1 MRERECV
8 GCVEGR
14 RAGKSGGEKENKS
27 GGKRDVL
34 AGSDGQADMAHAY
47 NHAPGREPFPALG
60 GEGGGNGGHQ
70 RQRAAKPPKAIA
82 KHVMPIFFL
91 IFMPSIQSSDATTQ
105 TVTAFKCQGRGGACC
120 HSHVRTLA
128 LQTSTSR

>member
-82 KHVMPIFFL
+82 KHVMPIFFFDFHA
-91 IFMPSIQSSDATTQ
+91 INPIIRCNNTDCNGIQ
-105 TVTAFKCQGRGGACC
+105 VPRERRGVL
-120 HSHVRTLA
+120 SLA
-128 LQTSTSR
+128 HAHTCSANVY